1 MEFFVKVN
9 WHNANFQKVGDIS
22 VHINDGRQN
31 AVQYRIK
38 ILCLISGI
46 DPEFRYRTI

>member
-1 MEFFVKVN
+1 MEFFVNVN